1 MLPSRIQN
9 SKSLYINITIIAQL
23 NSELLAIL
31 REFYVLASFE
41 ELFYNK
47 LSIISE

>member
-9 SKSLYINITIIAQL
+9 SKSLYITIIAQL

-47 LSIISE
+47 LSIILE

>member
-9 SKSLYINITIIAQL
+9 SKSLYITTISQL

-31 REFYVLASFE
+31 RKFYVLASFE

-47 LSIISE
+47 LSIILE

>member
-1 MLPSRIQN
+1 MLPSRIKN
-9 SKSLYINITIIAQL
+9 LKSLFITIISQL

-41 ELFYNK
+41 ELFYYK
-47 LSIISE
+47 FSINLE